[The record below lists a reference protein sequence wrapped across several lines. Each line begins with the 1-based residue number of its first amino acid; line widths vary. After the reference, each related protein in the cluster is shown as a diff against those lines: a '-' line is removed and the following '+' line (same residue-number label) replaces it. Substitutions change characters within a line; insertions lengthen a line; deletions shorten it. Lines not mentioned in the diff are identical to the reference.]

1 MNTDPIKVTTLKH
14 QVHTLRHDLAEKNA
28 LLATVQKKLNR
39 HRHQITNGGGMTH
52 ESTTGKV
59 IGNLHHEIE
68 YLKKEVADAKTQI
81 HVAKVA
87 RDRADRQ
94 VQEHSA
100 SHQTLR
106 LEIDSLKRMLE
117 RKERQVKEL
126 EEISKDHERKR
137 MDLKSERDNTNIKL
151 QESEQKASNLE
162 HQLALAL
169 LSKEQAELQYQ
180 LLTKEMKNFKQ
191 RYVEDVELI
200 KKEFQELREEM
211 NSTAKELEDVVVEAG
226 AKIEEITLQRQ
237 VEVEELQSIQAKLR
251 ENQEKSF
258 SRIQSEVEMVK
269 KDVEIS
275 NQKTKVHTDKITYIQ
290 KELSGKMSWLRSI

>member
-1 MNTDPIKVTTLKH
+1 
-14 QVHTLRHDLAEKNA
+14 
-28 LLATVQKKLNR
+28 
-39 HRHQITNGGGMTH
+39 
-52 ESTTGKV
+52 
-59 IGNLHHEIE
+59 
-68 YLKKEVADAKTQI
+68 
-81 HVAKVA
+81 
-87 RDRADRQ
+87 
-94 VQEHSA
+94 HSA

-126 EEISKDHERKR
+126 EEISKEHERKR
-137 MDLKSERDNTNIKL
+137 MDLKSERDNTNIRL
-151 QESEQKASNLE
+151 QESESKASNLE

-226 AKIEEITLQRQ
+226 AKIEEITSQRQ

-275 NQKTKVHTDKITYIQ
+275 NQKTKAHTDKITYIQ